1 MSTSTQV
8 SCVIQQARQ
17 TKPEG
22 FIVVI
27 LVLIVAVLLVLSVCR
42 VPWTN
47 GLGYRIRCVNSSFC
61 RCSTITAIMVSLCQ
75 FSTQLRAA
83 SSVPGLVVLPLSA
96 R

>member
-42 VPWTN
+42 VPWIQRF
-47 GLGYRIRCVNSSFC
+47 GLSNQVCE
-61 RCSTITAIMVSLCQ
+61 
-75 FSTQLRAA
+75 
-83 SSVPGLVVLPLSA
+83 
-96 R
+96 